1 VPVNDT
7 PAGAITINMAVA
19 SSTLTVDTS
28 AAVNN
33 TTGPCSCT
41 DGRDVFYNFTIP
53 AGAPEI
59 IYADTLGSAFDTG
72 LFVQTS
78 AGVNVTA
85 AGLANGLACNDDDGL
100 SGCLTSR
107 QSQIM
112 LQLNPGTYRL
122 VLSGCGEGAAT
133 IHFQHLPVGN
143 GPIAALPAGGTAPTG
158 TTAGTG
164 RVAPACSVSGLSG
177 PENTYYWYTCG
188 AATGGAFSASTCG
201 RATWDTLLEQ
211 RSALRTANICND
223 DGSGGTCGRQ
233 STVTSTI
240 PAGAGIHTLYVDGF
254 GIMSGAYSV
263 AITRP

>member
-1 VPVNDT
+1 MHFVAALDSVSGMHPVLCLFEGVATGAADGYGRIAGK
-7 PAGAITINMAVA
+7 PAA
-19 SSTLTVDTS
+19 TLLHL
-28 AAVNN
+28 
-33 TTGPCSCT
+33 GP
-41 DGRDVFYNFTIP
+41 
-53 AGAPEI
+53 
-59 IYADTLGSAFDTG
+59 
-72 LFVQTS
+72 
-78 AGVNVTA
+78 
-85 AGLANGLACNDDDGL
+85 GLANGLACNDDDGL

-254 GIMSGAYSV
+254 GSASGAYSV
-263 AITRP
+263 AINRP